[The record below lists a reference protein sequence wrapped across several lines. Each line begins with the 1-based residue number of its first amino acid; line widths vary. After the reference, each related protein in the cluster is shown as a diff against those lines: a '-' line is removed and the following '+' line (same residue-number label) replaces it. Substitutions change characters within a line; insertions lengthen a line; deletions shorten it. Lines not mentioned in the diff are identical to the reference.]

1 MTKSKVSEITDP
13 PISLGS
19 GELTIE
25 QVVQVARHFQPVVE
39 IGPGVPGSNGQVAYE
54 RVVASRAWVEE
65 VISENARKE
74 AQGEALL
81 SAYYGINTGFG
92 SKAGRKGLG
101 IEDIPWVSRN
111 LIVSHSTGIG
121 DSLHPEVV
129 RAAMLIRA
137 NSLAQGYSGVRPEL
151 INLFVRMLNR
161 GVIPII
167 PEYGSVGA
175 SGDLAPLSHLTQVLS
190 KRPSHGGMK
199 LDDLPAD
206 YDEGGKAYLAL
217 TDQDDLAAFSEV
229 KVIDGVRFAVLP
241 GHEAMRLRGLEPL
254 ELSAKEGLA
263 CNNGTTFST
272 ALAVLA
278 LYDAENIT
286 WHEEIAAALS
296 LEALI
301 GFRDAFFPQ
310 VQSIRRQTGQVGTAE
325 RILALIKGSTLVD
338 GDLDRDPRYVPP
350 QDAYSLR
357 VTPQVTGA
365 VWDTMQFIRQV
376 LTSEI
381 NAATD
386 NPSIFLDLPRAYKA
400 VSGGNFHG
408 APVAYAMDF
417 LSIVMTDLGSLSE
430 RRTFRLTDPTLNLDL
445 PGYLVKDVEGKSGRT
460 SGLMITQYLAAGL
473 VSDCKTL
480 AHPDSVDS
488 IPTSGNQE
496 DHVSMSMNA
505 ARHARKIVENVGY
518 IISIELLCGFVALN
532 WRLSYLK
539 EKLSEQ
545 GRAEHDRPEDKP
557 DAERSRVDM
566 LEIELS
572 RTHQAPVAGVGSQAA
587 LEVIADVLYA
597 QGDALPEIGV
607 QPTTEDRFL
616 QPYLLRLAGLVKR
629 GELVEKV
636 FRQVGIVLTGSGGN
650 HDG

>member
-1 MTKSKVSEITDP
+1 LTNYS
-13 PISLGS
+13 PIEKEESPIRLGT
-19 GELTIE
+19 GDLTIE
-25 QVVQVARHFQPVVE
+25 QVVRVARFQCQVLEVGPASSETASQVV
-39 IGPGVPGSNGQVAYE
+39 YE
-54 RVVASRAWVEE
+54 RVIASRSWVED
-65 VISENARKE
+65 VISENEKKE
-74 AQGEALL
+74 ARGDQPL

-101 IEDIPWVSRN
+101 KDDIPWVTRN
-111 LIVSHSTGIG
+111 LIISHSSGVG
-121 DSLHPEVV
+121 DLLHPEVV

-151 INLFVRMLNR
+151 INIFVRMLNR
-161 GVIPII
+161 GVIPLI

-190 KRPSHGGMK
+190 KRPEHGGM
-199 LDDLPAD
+199 LLNDLPDD
-206 YDEGGKAYLAL
+206 YDEGGKAYLTL
-217 TDQDDLAAFSEV
+217 TDQDNREKFSTIVE
-229 KVIDGVRFAVLP
+229 IDGVRYAVLS
-241 GHEAMRLRGLEPL
+241 GHTAMRTRELEPL

-263 CNNGTTFST
+263 CNNGTTFSA
-272 ALAVLA
+272 ALAALA

-286 WHEEIAAALS
+286 RHAEIAAALS
-296 LEALI
+296 LEALL

-310 VQSIRRQTGQVGTAE
+310 IQAIRHQVGQVGTAD
-325 RILALIKGSTLVD
+325 RILAFIKGSTLVD
-338 GDLDRDPRYVPP
+338 GNVDSDPRYIPP

-365 VWDTMQFIRQV
+365 VWDTLVFIRQT
-376 LTSEI
+376 LTREI

-386 NPSIFLDLPRAYKA
+386 NPSIFLELPRSYKA

-460 SGLMITQYLAAGL
+460 SGLMITQYLAADL

-505 ARHARKIVENVGY
+505 ARHARKIVQNIGY
-518 IISIELLCGFVALN
+518 VIAIELLCSYVALT
-532 WRLSYLK
+532 WRINDMRN
-539 EKLSEQ
+539 KLDGSGYRNED
-545 GRAEHDRPEDKP
+545 ERPENKADI
-557 DAERSRVDM
+557 ERTRV
-566 LEIELS
+566 ELLVMELVLS
-572 RTHQAPVAGVGSQAA
+572 KQTPKAGEGCMEA
-587 LEVIADVLYA
+587 LETITGTLYPK
-597 QGDALPEIGV
+597 QNALPEIGV
-607 QPTTEDRFL
+607 QPSTEDRFL
-616 QPYLLRLAGLVKR
+616 QPYLFRMAKLVNR
-629 GELVEKV
+629 AELVDRVYRKT
-636 FRQVGIVLTGSGGN
+636 GIT
-650 HDG
+650 H